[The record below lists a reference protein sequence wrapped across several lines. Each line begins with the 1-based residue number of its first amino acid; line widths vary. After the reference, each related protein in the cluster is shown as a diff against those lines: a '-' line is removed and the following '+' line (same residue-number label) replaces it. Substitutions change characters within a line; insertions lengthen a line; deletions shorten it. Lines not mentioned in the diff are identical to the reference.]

1 MGFWSTVGDIAKG
14 AADTM
19 ATRAKEAEVLAED
32 YRREDDDYLKENLKM
47 EEWQKKWLL
56 QRFSRKE
63 DMETRTNHQ
72 SICTI
77 NNTRSNQ

>member
-32 YRREDDDYLKENLKM
+32 YRREDDDYLKRKLKNGGM
-47 EEWQKKWLL
+47 AEKMAAAKVL
-56 QRFSRKE
+56 KE
-63 DMETRTNHQ
+63 RGYG
-72 SICTI
+72 
-77 NNTRSNQ
+77 NQN